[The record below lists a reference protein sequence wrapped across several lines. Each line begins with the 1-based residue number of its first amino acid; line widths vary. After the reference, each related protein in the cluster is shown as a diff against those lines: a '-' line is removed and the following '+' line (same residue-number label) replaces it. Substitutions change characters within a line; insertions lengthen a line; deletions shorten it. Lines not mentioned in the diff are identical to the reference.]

1 MNFRKGAISYC
12 EFANK
17 IICQRVASDCF
28 ESIPAG
34 GDAHSLKRIIH
45 DWDNERAIAILKP
58 CDQAM
63 AENGRVLVTEQVI

>member
-17 IICQRVASDCF
+17 IICQRVAGDFF

-34 GDAHSLKRIIH
+34 GDAYILKRIIH
-45 DWDNERAIAILKP
+45 DWEDERAIAILQP
-58 CDQAM
+58 CDPVM
-63 AENGRVLVTEQVI
+63 TENGKVLLVEQVI